1 MSHFSIGREKMPI
14 VDGVGYGELTPLK
27 IEHLSKIID
36 MHLMITQAVLRKN
49 GYYHQW
55 YRYVD
60 LTAGKG
66 YTEAGTVGSP
76 IVFLEQ
82 AEAGKFGIPY
92 YTDFIE
98 HITDNFTELQSS
110 IQTRSSQE
118 NWPTKNLNFYNGKY
132 QQIIPSLFKRKD
144 KNELGLVFVDP
155 SGDPPDFDTL
165 THIAKMRP
173 RMEILI
179 YVSSTN
185 IKRLYQHT
193 GKLLSDYM
201 KDVGKKHWLI
211 RKPLTWDS
219 HKWTFLLGSN
229 SDIFS
234 DYKKIDFLRL
244 TSKEAREFFPK
255 INLSQKQITNQL
267 QSNFLDICDE

>member
-1 MSHFSIGREKMPI
+1 MPT
-14 VDGVGYGELTPLK
+14 VDGIGYGELTPLK

-55 YRYVD
+55 YHYVD

-66 YTEAGTVGSP
+66 HTENGTVGSP

-82 AEAGKFGIPY
+82 AEAGKFNIPY
-92 YTDFIE
+92 RVDLIE
-98 HITDNFTELQSS
+98 REMSNLTSLESS
-110 IQTRSSQE
+110 IKTRSAQE
-118 NWPTKNLNFYNGKY
+118 NWPTRNLNFRHGDY
-132 QQIIPSLFKRKD
+132 QTIIPSLFKRKD

-155 SGDPPDFDTL
+155 SGDLPDFDTL
-165 THIAKMRP
+165 SYIAKMRP

-211 RKPLTWDS
+211 RKPVAWDS
-219 HKWTFLLGSN
+219 HKWTFLLGSG

-244 TSKEAREFFPK
+244 TSKEAQSFFPQ
-255 INLSQKQITNQL
+255 INLSRRQITNQL

>member
-1 MSHFSIGREKMPI
+1 MPI
-14 VDGVGYGELTPLK
+14 VDGIGYGELTPLK

-49 GYYHQW
+49 GYYRQC

-66 YTEAGTVGSP
+66 HTESGTAGSP
-76 IVFLEQ
+76 IVFIEQ
-82 AEAGKFGIPY
+82 AEAGRFSIPY
-92 YTDFIE
+92 CADLIE
-98 HITDNFTELQSS
+98 REISNLTELESS
-110 IQTRSSQE
+110 IKIRSAQE
-118 NWPTKNLNFYNGKY
+118 NWPTRNLKFHHGEY
-132 QQIIPSLFKRKD
+132 QTTIPSLFKRKD

-155 SGDPPDFDTL
+155 SGDLPDFDTL
-165 THIAKMRP
+165 RYVAEMRP

-185 IKRLYQHT
+185 IKRLYQYT

-211 RKPLTWDS
+211 RKPVAWDS
-219 HKWTFLLGSN
+219 HKWTFLLGSG

-244 TSKEAREFFPK
+244 TSKEAQDFFPQ
-255 INLSQKQITNQL
+255 INLRQRQITDRL